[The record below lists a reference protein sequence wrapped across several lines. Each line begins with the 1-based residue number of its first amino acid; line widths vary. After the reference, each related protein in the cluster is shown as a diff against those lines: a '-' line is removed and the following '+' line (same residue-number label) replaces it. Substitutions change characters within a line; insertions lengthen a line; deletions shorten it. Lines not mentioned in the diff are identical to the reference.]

1 MPASPWRR
9 RSTSACHVVNDLSS
23 FESSNGLLSG
33 SRSIVIKAFVVG
45 LLLTAVAGG
54 ADLVDAQGAA
64 AAGNAAPATAAPVT
78 AAPAVLGVAPS
89 NGSAH
94 ARALCLEGAP
104 NFRDIGGYTTADG
117 RHVRWGEVYRS
128 SELSKLTPADAARIE
143 SLHVATVVDLR
154 TDEERARAASVW
166 THEPANV
173 YKSPKPSLAPVMHT
187 LLAEA
192 GTPEGA
198 RTGLIDFYSH
208 MPDDYRTEYAAMFHR
223 IDAGDLPMV
232 VHCTA
237 GKDRT
242 GVAMALLLTAVG
254 VPRQTVVDDYSL
266 TEKLVPPAAAAA
278 QRPAP
283 VGGAVPAA
291 SPLAQLPEESRRALW
306 RSDPQYIDAALDSM
320 QREYGSIDG
329 YLERGLGLSKPEIR
343 LLRKTLLD

>member
-1 MPASPWRR
+1 M
-9 RSTSACHVVNDLSS
+9 
-23 FESSNGLLSG
+23 LSG
-33 SRSIVIKAFVVG
+33 NRSIVIKAFVVG
-45 LLLTAVAGG
+45 FLLTAVAGG
-54 ADLVDAQGAA
+54 ADVVDAQGAA
-64 AAGNAAPATAAPVT
+64 ADGNAVPATAVAAAPAT
-78 AAPAVLGVAPS
+78 LGVAAP
-89 NGSAH
+89 NGAYD
-94 ARALCLEGAP
+94 RALGLEGAP

-154 TDEERARAASVW
+154 TDEERARAQSVW

-173 YKSPKPSLAPVMHT
+173 YTSPKPSLAPVMHT
-187 LLAEA
+187 ILAEA

-198 RTGLIDFYSH
+198 RSGLIDFYSH

-223 IDAGDLPMV
+223 IAAGDLPMV

-242 GVAMALLLTAVG
+242 GVAVALLLTAVG

-266 TEKLVPPAAAAA
+266 TEKLVPPAAATQRAA
-278 QRPAP
+278 T
-283 VGGAVPAA
+283 VGGALPAA

-306 RSDPQYIDAALDSM
+306 RSDPQYIGAALDSM

-343 LLRKTLLD
+343 SLRKTLLD